1 MLRSDNETAWSTL
14 STAFWQGWGHW
25 RLKKGKMIHGSAAFK
40 MQRWENSGLNWHPE
54 RGWGLLLG
62 ELQKPW
68 MWDVVLGTPLWV
80 FLLGQSWEPE
90 VPPASA
96 HWSYCDAVI
105 LHGPLSAGDLAKASP
120 SHQEGRQQA
129 GSTGMLSPSLDAA
142 RGCFQSFHSKLIK
155 WVFYLGTVIEAKAQ
169 SCFLHQTR
177 SNFAAS

>member
-1 MLRSDNETAWSTL
+1 MGALETQKREDDSWVSSVQNA
-14 STAFWQGWGHW
+14 AM
-25 RLKKGKMIHGSAAFK
+25 GKQWIELAPREGLGAAP
-40 MQRWENSGLNWHPE
+40 GGAPE
-54 RGWGLLLG
+54 ALDV
-62 ELQKPW
+62 
-68 MWDVVLGTPLWV
+68 DVVLGTPLWV